1 MKKAFTSIAVMT
13 CVLCLA
19 GCGMGP
25 EPEHK
30 ITDPLPDKVVVEEE
44 KIEDVIKDDKTA
56 EESTEK
62 LDSQKTEEEL
72 QKEYEE
78 WKEGVVEKAEE
89 AKNTESTDNKDNT
102 TTNNDGTTT
111 TSVVTDNNSQ
121 PVDPYSGLAVA
132 KCHSVTLPK
141 GVDYNTAISEIT
153 KGTSAYPNTFP
164 VIDNV
169 DFNTPGIY
177 TCAWVRKMDD
187 GTYLPLNYA
196 VFTVT
201 ITDQT
206 TANIINGEWF
216 EWSISK
222 HSKEVMDL
230 AKQYVHYYGTGEIS
244 GALTKEITAPGD
256 YLIKWTS
263 TDGATYNQTVHVVE

>member
-56 EESTEK
+56 DESTEK

-111 TSVVTDNNSQ
+111 SVVTDNNTQ